1 MKVGSL
7 ARTGDKIRA
16 TTCDMTGKKSR
27 IDSPFDGRSIA
38 SLQIITILPVWWY
51 GRLGCESELGEKTWK
66 LQDENEKNETVRQ
79 NGNDKNKPVK
89 HTKLAKLVMM
99 L

>member
-1 MKVGSL
+1 
-7 ARTGDKIRA
+7 
-16 TTCDMTGKKSR
+16 MTGKKSR

-51 GRLGCESELGEKTWK
+51 GRSGCESVLSEKTWK
-66 LQDENEKNETVRQ
+66 LQNETARQ
-79 NGNDKNKPVK
+79 NGNEKNKPVK